1 MKITVDGNE
10 VHLSTGGRAHE
21 AGRPFVMF
29 LHGSGF
35 NHLSWVLQSRALAYD
50 GYNIVAADLPGH
62 GLSKGAP
69 IEGIEAQ
76 AEWALHVLDEL
87 GAEQAVLVGHSQGGL
102 MALEMA
108 RTAPKRVKAIVFIAS
123 AAAIPINPQLI
134 EAAESTPESAYAN
147 MVDWAHGA
155 DAHMHDNTVPGGSH
169 INFGIHVME
178 MGDRSALATDLKS
191 CAAYSGG
198 EEAAKALSCPVLCIL
213 AGQDKMTPLKAGRA
227 LAGLIGDCETHVI
240 ADSGHTLPTE
250 RPREVNALLRGFLA
264 RLDAKA
270 AA

>member
-1 MKITVDGNE
+1 MKTTVDGNE
-10 VHLSTGGRAHE
+10 VHLSTGGRTHE
-21 AGRPFVMF
+21 TGKPFVMF

-50 GYNIVAADLPGH
+50 GYNIIAADLPGH

-76 AEWALHVLDEL
+76 ADWALRVLDEL

-108 RTAPKRVKAIVFIAS
+108 RKAPKRVKAIVFIAS
-123 AAAIPINPQLI
+123 ATAIPVNPKLI
-134 EAAESTPESAYAN
+134 EAAESAPEKAYAN

-178 MGDRSALATDLKS
+178 MGDRSALAADLKS

-198 EEAAKALSCPVLCIL
+198 EEAAKTLSCPAMCIL

-227 LAGLIGDCETHVI
+227 LAGLIRDCEVHVI

-250 RPREVNALLRGFLA
+250 RPREVNALLRGFLS
-264 RLDAKA
+264 RLDKQA